1 MQIEMHSMLSRSA
14 VGKLKAILVID
25 LIIVAAA
32 AGAYLYLLNEGAI
45 TGAAKPA
52 EFALTPLTIS
62 PASAYIGDT
71 VSITLNVTN
80 VGDVMGN
87 DTLNLLVNGQV
98 RETVNF
104 TLPSAESQ
112 ELEFSVIENNVGTYT
127 VKVSSI
133 STDNY
138 VEGNFT
144 VTEPPPELSKIT
156 LSEIRSTPYEV
167 WPNSTLTVTA
177 KAHNPTAEPDRLT
190 VRVTVDGVV
199 VQTTILEMN
208 ASETRTISFNITAG
222 EEGKHIVK
230 LNSLQGSFVV
240 VKDGYHTLTINR
252 SGGGSKSLPFTLNG
266 EDLGTPYQAL
276 LPVGTYSISV
286 PTPYSVGTG
295 VLEFTS
301 WSTGQTSP
309 SITFELKDRLI
320 LVCTYTVISGYASCP
335 SLYIWNGT
343 GYSYVTDVS
352 NPGWLGYISHISPN
366 GTIVFGGGNPYDYVK
381 LDNSILKAN
390 NGYFDMTLAQQ
401 WDELFYL
408 DSAQLLIVD
417 HPVGTDVYTSMTNY
431 INKGSTG
438 QIYTVTNNT
447 LLSPISAVNEKGQS
461 ILAQILAKDGVFSP
475 GINGI
480 ESTAWDNIT
489 SNQLT
494 LDLGDLSNA
503 KNVKLIL
510 TGMVD
515 WGSADTYYEYLELF
529 KTAAALGLIPA
540 NGAEIMPAPYME
552 VLAANGTWIRAPQ
565 DRQIPLPSDY
575 NARTFTVDLTGI
587 FPADVIEYKVR
598 FTNFWNVTY
607 DYIGIDTTAQQ
618 DITITT
624 LNPSSALLS
633 QWWDEIYSNSTGAF
647 TRYGD
652 VTELIQVTDDMFIVG
667 RQGDQ
672 VNLRFSTANLTDP
685 ADGMVR
691 DYFFVV
697 ACWFKDP
704 PGAWGYGFDYT
715 VDPMPY
721 LAMSGYPYTSAESYP
736 YDAAHLAYIAQYNTR
751 IIS

>member
-1 MQIEMHSMLSRSA
+1 MLSRSA

>member
-1 MQIEMHSMLSRSA
+1 MLSRSA

-587 FPADVIEYKVR
+587 FPADVTEYKVR

-715 VDPMPY
+715 VNPMPY

-751 IIS
+751 IIN